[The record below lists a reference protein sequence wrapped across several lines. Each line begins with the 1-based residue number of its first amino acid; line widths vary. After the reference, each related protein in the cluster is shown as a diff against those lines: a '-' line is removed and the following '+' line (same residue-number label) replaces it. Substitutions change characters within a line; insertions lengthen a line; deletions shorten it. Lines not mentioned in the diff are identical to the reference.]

1 MQKNVFSCYQIKVFE
16 MSKRLIIILLVVCY
30 CCLNCAATN
39 RALLVGIGKY
49 PTAKTGWK
57 PIHGDV
63 DIELLVPSLKKEWIH
78 GYKDTYKSK
87 CH

>member
-1 MQKNVFSCYQIKVFE
+1 
-16 MSKRLIIILLVVCY
+16 MSKRLIILLIAVCY
-30 CCLNCAATN
+30 CWLNCTATN

-63 DIELLVPSLKKEWIH
+63 DIELLVPSLKKNGFTDIKTLINQNATKKNIVSV
-78 GYKDTYKSK
+78 Y
-87 CH
+87 